1 MSELKLRHFRGS
13 NVYPREPK
21 TNGIADQILHVIK
34 QMKITP
40 AYYDSKKFSARWD
53 AEHGYQKKEKE

>member
-1 MSELKLRHFRGS
+1 MTWRD
-13 NVYPREPK
+13 
-21 TNGIADQILHVIK
+21 NGIADQILHVIK